1 MASYSD
7 YLKYLRNAD
16 CACKYAKGDT
26 GPQGPAGPPGVSAQG
41 PINSVQYKVGGTSD
55 LSGSANFTYDSSGS
69 MTGGVLNLGGD
80 LDIIGNI
87 EQSGGTVDIS
97 GATTIANTLD
107 VSSNATFRSAI
118 LMPNYIK
125 IGDASS
131 GEVGQSLNAIAIGN
145 NAGNLNQGANSIA
158 IGNNAGNSNQGD
170 NSIAIGNNAGENDQ
184 SANTIVINATGNVL
198 DAITNSNACYI
209 DPIRDCSSDP
219 VKNGTFTLKYNIL
232 GKEVTYDTTPMKSLL
247 FLNQETTTITEASGS
262 LILDLSENATIDNG
276 SIAFYDTDANNIY
289 FTDISNN
296 SNIFLEIA
304 FYCDASTSQQTNQ
317 SIEFELS
324 GVNIAGGLD
333 KLFVDTRSVGKN
345 VSTHLTFGP
354 SIYKFN
360 NASLSINFKNT
371 YVPVLRVSQQYQ
383 VSKCRLYLNAFR
395 LNS

>member
-41 PINSVQYKVGGTSD
+41 PDNSVQYKDGATSD
-55 LSGSANFTYDSSGS
+55 LSGSANFTYDSVGN
-69 MTGGVLNLGGD
+69 TVFLTATLD
-80 LDIIGNI
+80 LTGNI
-87 EQSGGTVDIS
+87 EQAGNIETQGTVDIS

-118 LMPNYIK
+118 LMPNSIK
-125 IGDASS
+125 IGD
-131 GEVGQSLNAIAIGN
+131 GNTGVTTQGTNAIAIGN
-145 NAGNLNQGANSIA
+145 NAGNSNQGANSIA
-158 IGNNAGNSNQGD
+158 IGNNAGVT
-170 NSIAIGNNAGENDQ
+170 DQ
-184 SANTIVINATGNVL
+184 SANTIVINATGTALNGS
-198 DAITNSNACYI
+198 TNSNACYI
-209 DPIRDCSSDP
+209 DPIRDCSSDS
-219 VKNGTFTLKYNIL
+219 VKNGTFTLKYNTA
-232 GKEVTYDTTPMKSLL
+232 GKEVTYDTTPLKSLL

-262 LILDLSENATIDNG
+262 LVLDLSENATIDNG
-276 SIAFYDTDANNIY
+276 SIAFYDTDASNIH

-296 SNIFLEIA
+296 SNIFLEVA
-304 FYCDASTSQQTNQ
+304 FYCDASSGENNA

-324 GVNIAGGLD
+324 GVNIAGGLS

-345 VSTHLTFGP
+345 VNTHLTFGP

-360 NASLSINFKNT
+360 NSASLSIHFENT
-371 YVPVLRVSQQYQ
+371 YEPVIRVTKDYE
-383 VSKCRLYLNAFR
+383 VSNCKLYLNAFR

>member
-41 PINSVQYKVGGTSD
+41 PDNSVQYKDGATSD
-55 LSGSANFTYDSSGS
+55 LSGSANFTYENTGS

-118 LMPNYIK
+118 LMPNSIK

-145 NAGNLNQGANSIA
+145 NAGNSNQGANSIA
-158 IGNNAGNSNQGD
+158 IGNNAGLT
-170 NSIAIGNNAGENDQ
+170 DQ
-184 SANTIVINATGNVL
+184 SANTIVINATGTALNG
-198 DAITNSNACYI
+198 DTNSNACYI

-219 VKNGTFTLKYNIL
+219 VKNGTFTLKYNTV
-232 GKEVTYDTTPMKSLL
+232 GKEVTYDTTPLKSLL

-276 SIAFYDTDANNIY
+276 SIAFYDTDASNIY

-296 SNIFLEIA
+296 TNIFLEVA
-304 FYCDASTSQQTNQ
+304 FYCDASSTENNA

-324 GVNIAGGLD
+324 GVNIAGGTLD
-333 KLFVDTRSVGKN
+333 KLFVDTRSVAKN
-345 VSTHLTFGP
+345 VNTHLTFGP

-360 NASLSINFKNT
+360 NSASLSIHFENT
-371 YVPVLRVSQQYQ
+371 YVPVIRVTKEYTISNC
-383 VSKCRLYLNAFR
+383 KLFLNAFR

>member
-41 PINSVQYKVGGTSD
+41 PENSVQYKDGTTSD
-55 LSGSANFTYDSSGS
+55 LSGSANFTYDSAGS
-69 MTGGVLNLGGD
+69 TVLLTATLD
-80 LDIIGNI
+80 LTGNI
-87 EQSGGTVDIS
+87 DQAGNIKTQGTVDIS
-97 GATTIANTLD
+97 GATTIENTLD

-118 LMPNYIK
+118 LMPNSIK

-145 NAGNLNQGANSIA
+145 NAGNSNQGANSIA
-158 IGNNAGNSNQGD
+158 IGNNAGLTN
-170 NSIAIGNNAGENDQ
+170 Q
-184 SANTIVINATGNVL
+184 SANTIVINATGTALNG
-198 DAITNSNACYI
+198 DTNSNACYI

-219 VKNGTFTLKYNIL
+219 VKNGTFTLKYSTA
-232 GKEVTYDTTPMKSLL
+232 GKEVTYDTTPLKSLL
-247 FLNQETTTITEASGS
+247 FLNQETTTIGLGTSPGS

-276 SIAFYDTDANNIY
+276 SIAFYDTDASNIH

-304 FYCDASTSQQTNQ
+304 FYCDASTTQPNPT
-317 SIEFELS
+317 IELELS

-333 KLFVDTRSVGKN
+333 KLFIDTRSVPKN
-345 VSTHLTFGP
+345 VNTHLTFGP

-360 NASLSINFKNT
+360 NSASLSIHFENT
-371 YVPVLRVSQQYQ
+371 YVPVIRVTREYQ
-383 VSKCRLYLNAFR
+383 VSNCRLYLNAFR